1 MRRAF
6 NSRLPWAEFPVGRVV
21 LVAVHDPRRH
31 PWAIEE
37 AFDELDAWAT
47 ASGRSVIYRVCQR
60 RVAPHPATYL
70 GRGKAEQLR
79 SLCQFGRVEGVI
91 VDGRLSP
98 SQRAQLERVLERPV
112 LDRETWGERRS
123 GAAVVDRKTRSL
135 HRASRR
141 ARACLNVVLVGHAGA
156 GKSTLFHRLT
166 GGPILPPF
174 HPAGGE
180 GRGPRVMTR
189 RLALGAF
196 GVGVTRLITVTDT
209 PGLTLTADRDGWDI
223 RPEALDELIEAD
235 VLLHVVDAA
244 HPDAERRRLGVE
256 RALKRLDG
264 VTDPPILV
272 VGTQCDRQR
281 PSRPSPEGAW
291 LVSGATGRGC
301 ASLVERVSG
310 MAVGGKVEA
319 AARVHGVKGSFCGE
333 NLKEKA

>member
-1 MRRAF
+1 VA
-6 NSRLPWAEFPVGRVV
+6 LA
-21 LVAVHDPRRH
+21 AVHDPRRN

-47 ASGRSVIYRVCQR
+47 ASGCAVIYRVCQR

-91 VDGRLSP
+91 LDGRLSP
-98 SQRAQLERVLERPV
+98 SQRAQLERVLQRPV
-112 LDRETWGERRS
+112 LDRATWGEERS

-156 GKSTLFHRLT
+156 GKSTLFHTLT
-166 GGPILPPF
+166 GGPILPQS
-174 HPAGGE
+174 HPAAGE
-180 GRGPRVMTR
+180 GRSPRPRVITR

-196 GVGVTRLITVTDT
+196 GLGVTRLITVTDT
-209 PGLTLTADRDGWDI
+209 PGFTLTADRDGWDV

-235 VLLHVVDAA
+235 VILHVVDAA

-272 VGTQCDRQR
+272 VGTQCDRLRTVR
-281 PSRPSPEGAW
+281 PHPEGAW
-291 LVSGATGRGC
+291 FVSGAIGIGC
-301 ASLVERVSG
+301 AALVERVSG
-310 MAVGGKVEA
+310 MAVGSEVESA
-319 AARVHGVKGSFCGE
+319 GGR
-333 NLKEKA
+333 